1 MTQVEQKYK
10 VILTAKQ
17 AELSKTLNN
26 RGEIGIEPNPDV
38 TDEAQQ
44 AGEREIATNFLNK
57 ESDTLKQVNLALK
70 RIEEGTFG
78 ICISCDEELPPQTAQ
93 RGAVGSVL
101 HRLPDEGRKIRQANR
116 WQLLRPRRNGNGLNR
131 PAQKGVLQ
139 SPLAVLNVHSQKPVK
154 GVVRFLFDLAS
165 FASAPIRLRSKAA
178 KHGADTRISLSLI
191 RPSFFYKTFI
201 ASCKVLT

>member
-78 ICISCDEELPPQTAQ
+78 ICISCDEELPPPNGSTRCRGQ
-93 RGAVGSVL
+93 R
-101 HRLPDEGRKIRQANR
+101 
-116 WQLLRPRRNGNGLNR
+116 
-131 PAQKGVLQ
+131 
-139 SPLAVLNVHSQKPVK
+139 
-154 GVVRFLFDLAS
+154 
-165 FASAPIRLRSKAA
+165 FASPAR
-178 KHGADTRISLSLI
+178 
-191 RPSFFYKTFI
+191 
-201 ASCKVLT
+201 